1 MLRKVKKLWN
11 ILKFFVIDEDNLLL
25 HLIELKARESLWDCA
40 SLGVSST
47 EDIEDLIFHLQA
59 YYSISD
65 VIAATKY
72 PYFKG
77 VNISKMMKNYKKGNA
92 KIKDVVEFAEYNP
105 NEKYYCP
112 SCGEELDLE
121 EEYKNIKPI
130 ITEKEIKIM

>member
-11 ILKFFVIDEDNLLL
+11 ILKFFVTDEDNLLL

-59 YYSISD
+59 YYSIPD

-92 KIKDVVEFAEYNP
+92 KIKDVVEFAEFLNDV
-105 NEKYYCP
+105 EVQRAV
-112 SCGEELDLE
+112 ERE
-121 EEYKNIKPI
+121 I
-130 ITEKEIKIM
+130 IFDRVKGLGFGFKL